1 MGIFSKKSVHILNTI
16 KNEAEQNILL
26 WKCPVEDF
34 NTNSVL
40 IVNPSE
46 QALFYKNGNL
56 VDVIGEGRH
65 ELTTENY
72 PFLSDL
78 RNLLSGGESTYNC
91 KIIFVRK
98 NMSMEI
104 LWGTG
109 GPIQLRDPIQGIMT
123 SILGRGSYKI
133 KIDNAPL
140 FINTVLGHVDSFEP
154 DDLSK
159 YFSNQFAQIIK
170 STISKLILASN
181 EEILGICAKLDDFSS
196 AISSSIK
203 GVFSNIGLI
212 LDNFSIS
219 SLEIPEDDPNRQK
232 LEFAYAQKREK
243 GIMGDD
249 YNLIKSMEI
258 MQNLSKN
265 EGAGGGVASAGAGLG
280 MALASMGPMAS
291 MMGNI
296 ASNNTQTDPV
306 EKLKKAKTMLDAGLI
321 EQAEYDAIKKK
332 VLEEM

>member
-1 MGIFSKKSVHILNTI
+1 
-16 KNEAEQNILL
+16 
-26 WKCPVEDF
+26 
-34 NTNSVL
+34 
-40 IVNPSE
+40 
-46 QALFYKNGNL
+46 
-56 VDVIGEGRH
+56 
-65 ELTTENY
+65 
-72 PFLSDL
+72 
-78 RNLLSGGESTYNC
+78 
-91 KIIFVRK
+91 
-98 NMSMEI
+98 MSMEI

-203 GVFSNIGLI
+203 DVFSNIGLI

-219 SLEIPEDDPNRQK
+219 SLEIPEDDHNRQK

-265 EGAGGGVASAGAGLG
+265 DGAGGGVASAGAGLG